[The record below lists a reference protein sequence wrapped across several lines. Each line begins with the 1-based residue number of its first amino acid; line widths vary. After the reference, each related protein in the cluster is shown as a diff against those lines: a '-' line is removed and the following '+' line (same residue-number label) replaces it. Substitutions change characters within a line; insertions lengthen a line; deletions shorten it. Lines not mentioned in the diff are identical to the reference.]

1 MNRRHF
7 HVASAANSYGN
18 RTRLDVLGGKNQ
30 EQLRLFVV
38 CFAGPR
44 SWISSPD
51 EPIVNSHH
59 QIAAQYVR
67 DFGRWSIVN
76 LDGAPIPNGAKFDVV
91 YEDTDSRV
99 FVHVTTQNDVSRNF
113 TVLPI
118 EGKSTRTAQLFVSPR
133 LRPLDRLSEVRID
146 GLDISALAS
155 SPHFS
160 LLDTLGDNKISSAV
174 RPFGGVHWN
183 HPIGVW
189 FNEEL
194 ESWTIVN
201 MDLAPMDPGLLF
213 NVANISAIHGSG
225 VTQHYGT
232 VVSTGRTGSVQSFCL
247 SPCDA
252 SPAFSVT
259 VNMSWR
265 YQTDLLQ
272 GGMSRESLL
281 GSVVQRVIPAR
292 RCRSPL
298 AVGVDQQLYP
308 VFPRRHGRFEE
319 RTFLIYSDR
328 LSIPEGVGFNVC
340 HLGSA

>member
-1 MNRRHF
+1 MEGVDGEVEGGVMLLIAMDRPQGAVDRREAINMARLF
-7 HVASAANSYGN
+7 NLQVVKATLIGGSSSLLYSDPELNGTLGTADTLFTQIYVDGVASSA
-18 RTRLDVLGGKNQ
+18 TDVTVDLEGSNDGITWNPSPPK
-30 EQLRLFVV
+30 VV
-38 CFAGPR
+38 
-44 SWISSPD
+44 
-51 EPIVNSHH
+51 
-59 QIAAQYVR
+59 
-67 DFGRWSIVN
+67 
-76 LDGAPIPNGAKFDVV
+76 
-91 YEDTDSRV
+91 
-99 FVHVTTQNDVSRNF
+99 
-113 TVLPI
+113 
-118 EGKSTRTAQLFVSPR
+118 
-133 LRPLDRLSEVRID
+133 
-146 GLDISALAS
+146 
-155 SPHFS
+155 

-174 RPFGGVHWN
+174 RPFGEVHWN

-189 FNEEL
+189 FNEEF

-201 MDLAPMDPGLLF
+201 MDLAPMEPGLLF

-328 LSIPEGVGFNVC
+328 LSIPEGVGFSVY